1 MLVLSLIRNRL
12 VLFALVCLVFGQ
24 SVTFSAVTNDK
35 NTAQISLTGALSP
48 SIAISSADL
57 EYNIDLALRVMITKK
72 VYLYINEKLGKAAVS
87 QGILPNPKI
96 LISQT
101 KLIYMLTQLPSDHVI
116 FEKVLNDIRRQA
128 SEGSI
133 STDEKTTLQELNPV
147 LDKIIKDTEVMKK
160 LISSQAHEQPL
171 VLYDVEMAE
180 STKKIK
186 RVGYEDMV
194 FYANHPRYENPDDPS
209 SRIIPADDHKK
220 IMVDMVNEAKSGD
233 KLYFNFYDF
242 DLTELSEA
250 LVLAKQRGVEIL
262 GGVDAKV
269 YQAKPS
275 VKALID
281 DLAQKEVVVEKVD
294 STGLN
299 HQKILV
305 LKSQYGRSKTLF
317 SSGNAT
323 QSCSGPEGDLK
334 EVPPALRPAN
344 AIPNPNNMV
353 MIMGEIPATIALS
366 EIRKNIVYKLRGQ
379 SEFPIG
385 GAFQL
390 MGKWDAQANIRESIL
405 MAFSPNGGL
414 GHVGRD
420 IFSKIFRAGNQ
431 SVEGAFFS
439 FSSKDNL
446 DQLFES
452 IFRIVENRRAQNLP
466 ATDIIKF
473 VGDSQFALREF
484 SNLLTL
490 SGYKLLEYD
499 PREPYKVP
507 AAVVQNVDPEN
518 PLIKPTVNENKKVYI
533 KDTSDKRLK
542 KLRSLL
548 TKDEWQNWL
557 DNIRVSPNWFMGDKV
572 NYQGKDYMWQVKLHD
587 KVVILPD
594 QFVSNPGTSIN
605 FSLAGESNQEQI
617 LIVVSRRITQQ
628 LRGAVKYLFDK
639 VSSVE
644 NSVFREVQRRNKRF
658 SQRDIDTAYLVDK
671 FRARLE
677 QSNQCLRRYSKSGG
691 ISVLKP

>member
-1 MLVLSLIRNRL
+1 MQILSLLRNRFVILVLT
-12 VLFALVCLVFGQ
+12 CLLFGQ
-24 SVTFSAVTNDK
+24 SVTFSAVTNDET
-35 NTAQISLTGALSP
+35 TAQITLTGALSP
-48 SIAISSADL
+48 SIAISSAEL
-57 EYNIDLALRVMITKK
+57 EYNIDLALRVMIAKK
-72 VYLYINEKLGKAAVS
+72 VYLYINEKLSKAAVS
-87 QGILPNPKI
+87 QGIIPNKKI
-96 LISQT
+96 LLSQT
-101 KLIYMLTQLPSDHVI
+101 KLIYMLTQLPVDHGV
-116 FEKVLNDIRRQA
+116 FERILNEIKREA
-128 SEGSI
+128 PEANT
-133 STDEKTTLQELNPV
+133 STDAKTSLKELDPI
-147 LDKIIKDTEVMKK
+147 LDKIIQNPEIMRK
-160 LISSQAHEQPL
+160 LISTEAHEQPL
-171 VLYDVEMAE
+171 VLYDVEMKE
-180 STKKIK
+180 GIKKIK
-186 RVGYEDMV
+186 RVGYEGME
-194 FYANHPRYENPDDPS
+194 FFANHPRYENPDDPAS
-209 SRIIPADDHKK
+209 KVIPADDHKK
-220 IMVDMVNEAKSGD
+220 IMVELVKEAKAGD

-242 DLTELSEA
+242 DLTELGEA

-269 YQAKPS
+269 YQAKPT
-275 VKALID
+275 VKSLID
-281 DLAQKEVVVEKVD
+281 SMAEKGVVVEKVD

-305 LKSQYGRSKTLF
+305 LKSQSGKSKTLF

-334 EVPPALRPAN
+334 DVPPELRPST

-353 MIMGEIPATIALS
+353 LITGEIPASIALS
-366 EIRKNIVYKLRGQ
+366 EIRKNLVYKLRGQ

-390 MGKWDAQANIRESIL
+390 MGKWDSKANIRESVL

-414 GHVGRD
+414 GNVGRD

-452 IFRIVENRRAQNLP
+452 VFRIVENRRAQNLP

-499 PREPYKVP
+499 PKDPYKVP
-507 AAVVQNVDPEN
+507 TAAAQTIDPEN

-533 KDTSDKRLK
+533 KDMSDRRLK

-572 NYQGKDYMWQVKLHD
+572 NYQGTDYMWQVKLHD
-587 KVVILPD
+587 KVVILPE
-594 QFVSNPGTSIN
+594 QFISNPGSSIN

-617 LIVVSRRITQQ
+617 LIVVSRLITQQ

-658 SQRDIDTAYLVDK
+658 SHSDIDTAYLVDR
-671 FRARLE
+671 FRTRLE
-677 QSNQCLRRYSKSGG
+677 QNTQCLRRYSKSAG
-691 ISVLKP
+691 ISVSNP